1 MSTKITNRHE
11 RQSSE
16 REQKTVQKSFLIVCE
31 GKETEPNYF
40 KALTKDIKSIHRDIR
55 GKGKNTIYLVEEA
68 IKLKENNNF
77 DKVWVVFDKD
87 SFPNE
92 HFNNAITKA
101 ESNGIEC
108 AWSNEAFEL
117 WFLYHFENV
126 GRYLSRKE
134 CKKELSCAVNKSKKY
149 KKDNKNKEYE
159 YQKKDEKNFS
169 IMTSYGSQKNAILWA
184 EKQSEKFTDKNYAT
198 HNPCTMVFRLVKQLI
213 GQDKELN
220 QEIDNIVE
228 GKNRK

>member
-1 MSTKITNRHE
+1 MSAKIINRHE
-11 RQSSE
+11 RQSSQ
-16 REQKTVQKSFLIVCE
+16 RKQRPVRQRFLIVCE

-40 KALTKDIKSIHRDIR
+40 KALTKDIKSIHCDIR

-68 IKLKENNNF
+68 IKLKENNDF

-87 SFPNE
+87 EFSDRD
-92 HFNNAITKA
+92 FNNAITEA
-101 ESNGIEC
+101 ERKGIEC

-117 WFLYHFENV
+117 WFLYHFENIR
-126 GRYLSRKE
+126 GHLSRSTYSE
-134 CKKELSCAVNKSKKY
+134 RISRAVNKSEKY
-149 KKDNKNKEYE
+149 NNKQK
-159 YQKKDEKNFS
+159 YQYDKTDEKNFS
-169 IMTSYGSQKNAILWA
+169 IITSYGSQENAILWA

-220 QEIDNIVE
+220 QEIDSIVE
-228 GKNRK
+228 GKNRR